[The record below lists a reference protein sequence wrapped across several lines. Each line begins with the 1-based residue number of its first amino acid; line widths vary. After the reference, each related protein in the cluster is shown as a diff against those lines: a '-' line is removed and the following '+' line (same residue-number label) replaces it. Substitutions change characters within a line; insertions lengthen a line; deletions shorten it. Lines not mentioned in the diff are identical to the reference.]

1 MKRVVIKTEIT
12 DRNSDGT
19 TSTTKTH
26 REEESSNSGLLE
38 AWGYLILILFTFLLF
53 VATYRVVS
61 SINQSPKQDNYG
73 VQKGF

>member
-1 MKRVVIKTEIT
+1 MKRVVISTEIT

-19 TSTTKTH
+19 TTTTKTH
-26 REEESSNSGLLE
+26 REEELSNSGLLE

-61 SINQSPKQDNYG
+61 SINQSPNQDNYG
-73 VQKGF
+73 VQKGQ

>member
-1 MKRVVIKTEIT
+1 MKRVVIQTEIT
-12 DRNSDGT
+12 DRNTDGT

-26 REEESSNSGLLE
+26 REEELSNSGLLE

-61 SINQSPKQDNYG
+61 SINQPTKQDNYG
-73 VQKGF
+73 FQERQ